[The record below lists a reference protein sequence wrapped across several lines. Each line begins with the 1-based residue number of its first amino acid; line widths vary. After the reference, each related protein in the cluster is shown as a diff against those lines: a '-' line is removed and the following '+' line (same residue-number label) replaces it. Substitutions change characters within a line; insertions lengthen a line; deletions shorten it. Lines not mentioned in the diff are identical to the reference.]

1 MPLQV
6 SRIGALQPQKVALFR
21 ALKLGDLL
29 VAVPALRAIR
39 AAMPSAK
46 ITFVGLPWAREFAAR
61 FDHLIDAFQ
70 EFPGWPGLPERRP
83 KIDCIPAFLAAV
95 QAEQFDLAI
104 QMHGSGSFVN
114 IVCTLFGAKHT
125 AGFYASDQDCLDPE
139 WFMRWPDRGLELRRL
154 LALTEF
160 LGCPSQGE
168 HLEFPLCSADFKV
181 ADQIRRGIADY
192 VCIHAGA
199 SVPERLWPLER
210 FTSIAATFAHWGLNV
225 MLTGCAGERERTG
238 EIADVVGAPA
248 ISVAGQTDLGAI
260 GALIAGARLLVC
272 NDTGVSHI
280 AAALRTPSIV
290 ISTGTNP
297 DRWAP
302 TDSALHRVLCRPEGW
317 PDVADV
323 IAHAE
328 ELLTTF
334 VHDDR
339 SYSGC
344 VKVGAAE
351 ASSPR
356 REVQAGSV

>member
-6 SRIGALQPQKVALFR
+6 SRFGALQPRRVALFR

-39 AAMPSAK
+39 AALPSAK
-46 ITFVGLPWAREFAAR
+46 IALIGLPWASEFAER
-61 FDHLIDAFQ
+61 FNHLVDGFR
-70 EFPGWPGLPERRP
+70 EFPGWPGLPEREPQMDR
-83 KIDCIPAFLAAV
+83 IPAFLAAM

-104 QMHGSGSFVN
+104 QLHGSGSFVN
-114 IVCTLFGAKHT
+114 VLCALFGAKHT
-125 AGFYASDQDCLDPE
+125 AGFYASDHDRLDPE
-139 WFMRWPDRGLELRRL
+139 WFMPWPYQGLELRRL

-160 LGCPSQGE
+160 LGYPPQSE
-168 HLEFPLCSADFKV
+168 HLEFPLRSADFEA
-181 ADQIRRGIADY
+181 ADRIRQGIADY

-199 SVPERLWPLER
+199 SVPERRWPLER
-210 FTSIAATFAHWGLNV
+210 FTRVAATLARWGLNV
-225 MLTGCAGERERTG
+225 VLTGCGGERKLAE
-238 EIADVVGAPA
+238 EIANRVGASA
-248 ISVAGQTDLGAI
+248 IPVAGQTDLGAL

-272 NDTGVSHI
+272 NDTGVSHM

-297 DRWAP
+297 ERWAP
-302 TDSALHRVLCRPEGW
+302 TDSALHRVLCRPGGW

-323 IAHAE
+323 VAHAKE
-328 ELLTTF
+328 ILTTF